1 MYDTFETLTIIS
13 CGLMI
18 ICAVCIAVGFIFEPP
33 TLESL
38 ETCAT
43 LVLVGAAG
51 IVGASYHASRY

>member
-1 MYDTFETLTIIS
+1 
-13 CGLMI
+13 MI
-18 ICAVCIAVGFIFEPP
+18 IGAVCIAVGFIFEPP

-43 LVLVGAAG
+43 LALVGAAG

>member
-1 MYDTFETLTIIS
+1 MYDSFETLTIIS

-18 ICAVCIAVGFIFEPP
+18 IGAVCIVVGFIFEPP

-43 LVLVGAAG
+43 LALVGIAG
-51 IVGASYHASRY
+51 IMGASYHASRY